1 MRAYRA
7 SRSALY
13 AAISPFASSTAARN
27 RAVFSAFH
35 RASRARSRQSPRR
48 VPPVVRR
55 PVVSIAL
62 AFAPSRAALTI
73 ACASFSAS
81 MSFEIP
87 SRDASIRATIARPVA
102 SRTRAPRATSVSLS
116 RTTAT
121 RTKDDR
127 STKTLARGRHTARTM
142 FASSTTSLTRP
153 TNSFVTGNN
162 DGLKRTM
169 MRGAAAVKRAP
180 LVVEST
186 CRDAT
191 TRGWGRAT
199 RARMRASRARVRAR
213 GVVNVAETRAAKYLA
228 RVRGGADDDDGRA
241 RARDW
246 VIRMAD

>member
-1 MRAYRA
+1 
-7 SRSALY
+7 
-13 AAISPFASSTAARN
+13 
-27 RAVFSAFH
+27 
-35 RASRARSRQSPRR
+35 
-48 VPPVVRR
+48 
-55 PVVSIAL
+55 
-62 AFAPSRAALTI
+62 
-73 ACASFSAS
+73 
-81 MSFEIP
+81 
-87 SRDASIRATIARPVA
+87 
-102 SRTRAPRATSVSLS
+102 
-116 RTTAT
+116 
-121 RTKDDR
+121 
-127 STKTLARGRHTARTM
+127 M
-142 FASSTTSLTRP
+142 FASSTTSLARP

-191 TRGWGRAT
+191 TRGWGRAP

-246 VIRMAD
+246 VIWMAD